1 MMKELS
7 VGGKKYPFRMT
18 MGALLRFKR
27 KTGKE
32 FSELTSGDVV
42 MVVTLLYCIVAA
54 ASNAEGVEFTMELEE
69 FADKLSMEDFTEAT
83 NSLFT
88 PAEAEKKSK

>member
-1 MMKELS
+1 MIKELN
-7 VGGKKYPFRMT
+7 VGGKLYPFRMT
-18 MGALLRFKR
+18 MGSLLRFKR

-32 FSELTSGDVV
+32 FSELTSGDAE

-54 ASNAEGVEFTMELEE
+54 ASNADGVEFGMDLEE

-88 PAEAEKKSK
+88 PSEAEKKSK